1 MSIDDHDI
9 EELRAR
15 LLEAESNLQA
25 IYSGEIDA
33 LLLAD
38 ENGER
43 RVFTLR
49 GADAPYRA
57 LVERMQEGAA
67 TLSVSGDIVYCNQRF
82 AELVQMPL
90 EQVFGASIGKFLP
103 AAEGEILRAML
114 DHGSGRYQTRLVLN
128 GQESTEVQVTLS
140 SIVLDDIEH
149 RTLILSDIS
158 SLARAQRENRS
169 KDEFLAMLAHELR
182 NPLGA
187 IQGAVHALALMN
199 QTEPMALR
207 ATGIIKRQV
216 VHMAR
221 LVDDL
226 LDVGRAV
233 TGKIVLKR
241 VPVNLAESVKASI
254 AAIASGNAS
263 NQGRIDL
270 VSEPVWVSGDPVRL
284 EQIVGNLVSNA
295 LKFTRGEG
303 VISVGVGREG
313 DDAVLR
319 VADQGIGIPAEML
332 PKIFDLF
339 VQAHHTIDR
348 SRGGLGIGLTLVRRL
363 AELHGGTVHADSL
376 GDGHGSTFTVRMPTV
391 AAPKLADGVAAGTS
405 NGRGHQRVFE
415 SRRVLLVDDNH
426 DSREMY
432 RAVLRAHGHDV
443 CEAPDGERALALLQ
457 QRALD
462 RPLDV
467 AFIDIGLPG
476 GMDGYELARR
486 IRSLPMGRDVR
497 LVALTGYG
505 FPEDRQQS
513 KQAGFARHLVKP
525 VEPEALQRELS
536 AVKRMGSGTVAW
548 QRCTVRSSSAPAPG
562 RRSDRRRFQYPRKYV
577 SMRR

>member
-1 MSIDDHDI
+1 MNSKDREL
-9 EELRAR
+9 EELRSR
-15 LLEAESNLQA
+15 LAEAESNLHA

-49 GADAPYRA
+49 SADAPYRA

-67 TLSVSGDIVYCNQRF
+67 TLSITGDIVYCNQRF
-82 AELVQMPL
+82 ADLVDVPL
-90 EQVFGASIGKFLP
+90 EQVFGASIGRFLP
-103 AAEGEILRAML
+103 PAEGDLLRAML
-114 DHGSGRYQTRLVLN
+114 EHGSGRYQTRLVLN
-128 GQESTEVQVTLS
+128 GQEATEVQVTLS
-140 SIVLDDIEH
+140 SIVLDDVEH

-199 QTEPMALR
+199 QTEPMASR

-241 VPVNLAESVKASI
+241 TPVNLAESVKTTIST
-254 AAIASGNAS
+254 IASGNPN

-270 VSEPVWVSGDPVRL
+270 VSEPAWVSGDVVRL
-284 EQIVGNLVSNA
+284 EQIAGNLISNA
-295 LKFTRGEG
+295 LKFTRGDG
-303 VISVGVGREG
+303 VISVFVGREG
-313 DDAVLR
+313 DDTVLR
-319 VADQGIGIPAEML
+319 VADQGIGIPPDML

-363 AELHGGTVHADSL
+363 AELHGGSVHAASD
-376 GDGHGSTFTVRMPTV
+376 GDGRGATFTVRMPSV
-391 AAPKLADGVAAGTS
+391 AAPRQDGDEAARA
-405 NGRGHQRVFE
+405 NGNGHRRAFE

-443 CEAPDGERALALLQ
+443 CEAPDGERALALFQ
-457 QRALD
+457 QRGPD
-462 RPLDV
+462 QPLDV

-486 IRSLPMGRDVR
+486 IRGLPMGRDVR

-505 FPEDRQQS
+505 FPEDRLQS
-513 KQAGFARHLVKP
+513 KLAGFAKHLVKP
-525 VEPEALQRELS
+525 VEPEALQRELN
-536 AVKRMGSGTVAW
+536 AVS
-548 QRCTVRSSSAPAPG
+548 
-562 RRSDRRRFQYPRKYV
+562 RRAN
-577 SMRR
+577 

>member
-1 MSIDDHDI
+1 MNIDDLDI

-38 ENGER
+38 DNGDR

-49 GADAPYRA
+49 SADAPYRA

-67 TLSVSGDIVYCNQRF
+67 TLSISGDIVYCNQRF
-82 AELVQMPL
+82 ADLVQTPL
-90 EQVFGASIGKFLP
+90 EHVFGASIGRFLP
-103 AAEGEILRAML
+103 TAEGEILRAML
-114 DHGSGRYQTRLVLN
+114 EHGSGRYQTRLVLD

-140 SIVLDDIEH
+140 SIVLDDVEH
-149 RTLILSDIS
+149 RTLIVSDIS

-199 QTEPMALR
+199 QTEPMAIR
-207 ATGIIKRQV
+207 ATSIIKRQV

-241 VPVNLAESVKASI
+241 IPVNLADAVKASVS
-254 AAIASGNAS
+254 AIASGNS
-263 NQGRIDL
+263 TNHGRVDL

-303 VISVGVGREG
+303 VISLFVGREG

-319 VADQGIGIPAEML
+319 VADQGIGIPADML

-348 SRGGLGIGLTLVRRL
+348 TRGGLGIGLTLVRRL
-363 AELHGGTVHADSL
+363 AELHGGTVHAASE
-376 GDGHGSTFTVRMPTV
+376 GDGRGSTFTVRLPTV
-391 AAPKLADGVAAGTS
+391 AAPKVADGSADGLS
-405 NGRGHQRVFE
+405 NGNGHRRVFE

-443 CEAPDGERALALLQ
+443 CEAPDGEGALALLQ
-457 QRALD
+457 QRAFD

-513 KQAGFARHLVKP
+513 KQAGFVRHLVKP
-525 VEPEALQRELS
+525 VEPEALQRELN
-536 AVKRMGSGTVAW
+536 AVSRH
-548 QRCTVRSSSAPAPG
+548 
-562 RRSDRRRFQYPRKYV
+562 
-577 SMRR
+577 

>member
-1 MSIDDHDI
+1 MSNLADVNVD
-9 EELRAR
+9 ELRAR
-15 LLEAESNLQA
+15 LAEAEGNLQA

-33 LLLAD
+33 LLLTD

-49 GADAPYRA
+49 SADAPYRA

-67 TLSVSGDIVYCNQRF
+67 TLSLTGDIVYCNQRF
-82 AELVQMPL
+82 ADLVSEPL
-90 EQVFGASIGKFLP
+90 ERVVGTSIGRFLP
-103 AAEGEILRAML
+103 PAEGEIIRAML
-114 DHGSGRYQTRLVLN
+114 EHGSGRYQTRLMLR
-128 GQESTEVQVTLS
+128 GQEATEVQVTLS
-140 SIVLDDIEH
+140 RIVLDDVEH

-158 SLARAQRENRS
+158 SLARAQRESRS

-187 IQGAVHALALMN
+187 IQGAVHALALLN
-199 QTEPMALR
+199 QTEPIGLR

-216 VHMAR
+216 THMAR

-241 VPVNLAESVKASI
+241 APMNLADVVKSSVAT
-254 AAIASGNAS
+254 IASGNPN

-270 VSEPVWVSGDPVRL
+270 VSEPVWVSGDAVRL
-284 EQIVGNLVSNA
+284 EQIVGNLISNA
-295 LKFTRGEG
+295 LKFTRGDG
-303 VISVGVGREG
+303 IVSVFVGREG

-319 VADQGIGIPAEML
+319 IVDQGIGIPADML

-348 SRGGLGIGLTLVRRL
+348 TRGGLGIGLTLVRRL
-363 AELHGGTVHADSL
+363 AELHGGNVNATSE
-376 GDGHGSTFTVRMPTV
+376 GDGRGSTFTVRLPTV
-391 AAPKLADGVAAGTS
+391 AAPAAQAVTNDKGKADVKRS
-405 NGRGHQRVFE
+405 FE

-432 RAVLRAHGHDV
+432 RAVLLAHGHDV
-443 CEAPDGERALALLQ
+443 CEAPDGEHALALIEQ
-457 QRALD
+457 ALA
-462 RPLDV
+462 PVDV

-486 IRSLPMGRDVR
+486 IRNLPAGANIR

-505 FPEDRQQS
+505 FPEDRMQS
-513 KQAGFARHLVKP
+513 RLAGFVRHLVKP
-525 VEPEALQRELS
+525 VEPEALHRELS
-536 AVKRMGSGTVAW
+536 AV
-548 QRCTVRSSSAPAPG
+548 QRRH
-562 RRSDRRRFQYPRKYV
+562 
-577 SMRR
+577 

>member
-1 MSIDDHDI
+1 MSIDELGI

-15 LLEAESNLQA
+15 LAEVESNLQA

-38 ENGER
+38 EKGER

-67 TLSVSGDIVYCNQRF
+67 TLSISGDIVYCNQRF
-82 AELVQMPL
+82 ADLVCAPL
-90 EQVFGASIGKFLP
+90 EQVFGASIGRFLP
-103 AAEGEILRAML
+103 PAESEILRAML
-114 DHGSGRYQTRLVLN
+114 EHGSGRYQTRLMLN
-128 GQESTEVQVTLS
+128 GQKATEVQVTLS
-140 SIVLDDIEH
+140 SIVLEEVEH

-187 IQGAVHALALMN
+187 IQGAVHALALLN
-199 QTEPMALR
+199 QTEPMSLR

-233 TGKIVLKR
+233 TGKIVLQR
-241 VPVNLAESVKASI
+241 VPVNLAEAVKAQV
-254 AAIASGNAS
+254 AAIASGNP
-263 NQGRIDL
+263 NNHGHIDL
-270 VSEPVWVSGDPVRL
+270 VSEPAWVSGDPVRL

-295 LKFTRGEG
+295 LKFTRGDG
-303 VISVGVGREG
+303 VISVFVGRDG
-313 DDAVLR
+313 DDAVMR
-319 VADQGIGIPAEML
+319 VADQGIGIPADML

-363 AELHGGTVHADSL
+363 AELHGGSVTAASE
-376 GDGHGSTFTVRMPTV
+376 GDGRGSTFTVRMPTV
-391 AAPKLADGVAAGTS
+391 AAPKTESEAAAAAATGDAPHRS
-405 NGRGHQRVFE
+405 FE

-432 RAVLRAHGHDV
+432 RAVLRAHGHEV
-443 CEAPDGERALALLQ
+443 CEAPDGERALALLE
-457 QRALD
+457 QRTRD

-486 IRSLPMGRDVR
+486 IRNHPQGRDVR

-505 FPEDRQQS
+505 FPEDRHQS

-525 VEPEALQRELS
+525 VEPEALQRELN
-536 AVKRMGSGTVAW
+536 AVTRPS
-548 QRCTVRSSSAPAPG
+548 
-562 RRSDRRRFQYPRKYV
+562 
-577 SMRR
+577 